1 MGMMNKLKDML
12 GMNEEDYEDD
22 DTQDISVEEIVNSS
36 IGQRKGN
43 TASQTALA
51 QGRLQ
56 FVLVKPERFDDSI
69 QIANHLLE
77 CKTVVLNLEAVGK
90 ELARRIIDF
99 LSGSAY
105 AVGAKIKKVAIGTYI
120 IAPNN
125 SDISGDEL
133 DDQENSATFY

>member
-1 MGMMNKLKDML
+1 MSMMNKLKDML
-12 GMNEEDYEDD
+12 GMNEEEYEEDV
-22 DTQDISVEEIVNSS
+22 QDISVEEIVNNSA
-36 IGQRKGN
+36 GQRKAN
-43 TASQTALA
+43 PAQPASS

-56 FVLVKPERFDDSI
+56 FVLVRPERFDDSI

-77 CKTVVLNLEAVGK
+77 SKTVVLNLEAVGK
-90 ELARRIIDF
+90 DLARRIIDF

-133 DDQENSATFY
+133 EEQESGGTFY

>member
-1 MGMMNKLKDML
+1 MSMMNKLKDML
-12 GMNEEDYEDD
+12 GMNEEDYEEDV
-22 DTQDISVEEIVNSS
+22 QDISVEEIVNNSA
-36 IGQRKGN
+36 GQRKAN
-43 TASQTALA
+43 PAAQPASS

-133 DDQENSATFY
+133 EEQENSGAFY